1 MENKANGV
9 IQRKLALLA
18 DQVARL
24 EAHLRGVS
32 RDQFVNDWVLR
43 SMAERA
49 LQVAAELMIDI
60 AERVIALRE
69 AGPVATAGD
78 AVKRLVDLKV
88 LGSAEPYLSMVR
100 FRNLLVH
107 QYEEINP
114 SILYDL
120 ATGRL
125 DDFRKFRE
133 EVDRAGV

>member
-1 MENKANGV
+1 MESTTNGV
-9 IQRKLALLA
+9 IHRKLALLA
-18 DQVARL
+18 DQVSRL
-24 EAHLRGVS
+24 EAHLRGVP

-78 AVKRLVDLKV
+78 AIKRLVDLKV

-114 SILYDL
+114 SMLYDL
-120 ATGRL
+120 ATTRL
-125 DDFRKFRE
+125 DDFRRFRE
-133 EVDRAGV
+133 EVDRSGM